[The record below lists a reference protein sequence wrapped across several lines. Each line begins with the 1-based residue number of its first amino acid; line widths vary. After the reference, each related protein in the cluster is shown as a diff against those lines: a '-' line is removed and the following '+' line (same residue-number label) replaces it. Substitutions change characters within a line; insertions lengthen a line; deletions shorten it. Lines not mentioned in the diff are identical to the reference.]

1 MRLKNIDTSTLDGK
15 IKVMQLAKEGR
26 KVASRGR
33 GGKCWAWEAG
43 HILWAWDLVVY
54 DIIEEPAEIWVVWND
69 TSNRL
74 ALYSGSEG
82 EARATA
88 ERWTRGSE
96 HKYSAKRFIEAQG

>member
-69 TSNRL
+69 TKGRL
-74 ALYSGSEG
+74 ASYADSET

-88 ERWTRGSE
+88 QRWSNTAPN
-96 HKYSAKRFIEAQG
+96 KYSAKRFIEAQD